1 MMQRQFDAIIKDVFG
16 NGPAGMDSAGDAKVL
31 LAVSGGI
38 DSMCMADLA
47 LHSSAVLDFAV
58 AHCNFHLRGE
68 ESDSDTAFVR
78 EWCAGNGVAIH
89 VADFDTAGFAS
100 ANGLSI
106 EMAARELRYRWFGQ
120 LCIEYGY
127 AGVLVAHNAND
138 NAETLLLNLL
148 RGTGLRGLAGMGTVS
163 AIPYACSSA
172 SGQGAGI
179 PAIGG
184 PLLCR
189 PLLGF
194 TRKRIEG
201 YMRRRGLSFREDSTN
216 VDTAYRRNRI
226 RNDVFP
232 LFERINPSF
241 IRTFNREMEYFSQA
255 DGLLQELLQSSA
267 LPGLPHPCRS
277 DGSDVSCDGT
287 GDEGEARI
295 DLHSLLSFRHWPY
308 LLYMHLEQYGFN
320 SAAIASVESLL
331 RSAADGRGTLA
342 GKFFR
347 SGTHLLVTASDALVI
362 RPLDL
367 GADVKSHQ
375 YHTLA
380 ENGTVEVT
388 GPGRYVSGGVSFTV
402 EVKPRRDIPS
412 LKCPAGTLMCDSS
425 RLPFPFVCRRW
436 QAGDWFRPFGMKGRK
451 KVSDFFTDLKLD
463 AFRKS
468 STPVAVWGDGR
479 GSHIAAILG
488 ARIDDSLKVAPDT
501 EEVLVLTL
509 V

>member
-1 MMQRQFDAIIKDVFG
+1 MQRQFDAVIRDVFR
-16 NGPAGMDSAGDAKVL
+16 DSGTQQEERGTVL

-47 LHSSAVLDFAV
+47 LHSSAGVAFAV
-58 AHCNFHLRGE
+58 AHCNFHLRAA
-68 ESDSDTAFVR
+68 ESDSDAAFVEDWCR
-78 EWCAGNGVAIH
+78 ENGMRIH
-89 VADFDTAGFAS
+89 IADFDTAGFAS
-100 ANGLSI
+100 SNGLSI

-120 LCIEYGY
+120 LCAEYGY
-127 AGVLVAHNAND
+127 AGVSVAHNAND

-226 RNDVFP
+226 RND

>member
-1 MMQRQFDAIIKDVFG
+1 MMQRQFDAVIRDVFR
-16 NGPAGMDSAGDAKVL
+16 DSGTQQEERGTVL

-47 LHSSAVLDFAV
+47 LHSSAGVAFAV
-58 AHCNFHLRGE
+58 AHCNFHLRAA
-68 ESDSDTAFVR
+68 ESDSDAAFVEDWCR
-78 EWCAGNGVAIH
+78 ENGMRIH
-89 VADFDTAGFAS
+89 IADFDTAGFAS

-148 RGTGLRGLAGMGTVS
+148 RGTGLRGLAGMGRVS
-163 AIPYACSSA
+163 AIPYAESA
-172 SGQGAGI
+172 DGQSGKPDGNR
-179 PAIGG
+179 

>member
-1 MMQRQFDAIIKDVFG
+1 MMQRQFDAVIRDVFR
-16 NGPAGMDSAGDAKVL
+16 DSGTQQEERGTVL

-47 LHSSAVLDFAV
+47 LHSSAGMTFAV
-58 AHCNFHLRGE
+58 AHCNFHLRAA
-68 ESDSDTAFVR
+68 ESDSDAAFVEDWCR
-78 EWCAGNGVAIH
+78 ENGMRIH
-89 VADFDTAGFAS
+89 IADFDTAEFAS
-100 ANGLSI
+100 SNGLSI

-120 LCIEYGY
+120 LCAEYGY
-127 AGVLVAHNAND
+127 AGVSVAHNAND

-163 AIPYACSSA
+163 AIPYAGSSA

-194 TRKRIEG
+194 TRKQIEG
-201 YMRRRGLSFREDSTN
+201 YMMRRGLSFREDSTN
-216 VDTAYRRNRI
+216 ADTAYRRNRI

-232 LFERINPSF
+232 LFERIIPSF

-267 LPGLPHPCRS
+267 FPGLPHPCRS
-277 DGSDVSCDGT
+277 DSPDVSCDGT

-375 YHTLA
+375 YHALE
-380 ENGTVEVT
+380 ENGIVEVT

-479 GSHIAAILG
+479 GSHVAAILG

>member
-1 MMQRQFDAIIKDVFG
+1 MMQRQFDAVIRDVFR
-16 NGPAGMDSAGDAKVL
+16 DSGTQQEERGTVL

-47 LHSSAVLDFAV
+47 LHSSAGVAFAV
-58 AHCNFHLRGE
+58 AHCNFHLRAA
-68 ESDSDTAFVR
+68 ESDSDAAFVEDWCR
-78 EWCAGNGVAIH
+78 ENGMRIH
-89 VADFDTAGFAS
+89 IADFDTAGFAS
-100 ANGLSI
+100 SNGLSI

-120 LCIEYGY
+120 LCAEYGY
-127 AGVLVAHNAND
+127 AGVSVAHNAND

-189 PLLGF
+189 PLRGF

-468 STPVAVWGDGR
+468 STPVAVWGNGR